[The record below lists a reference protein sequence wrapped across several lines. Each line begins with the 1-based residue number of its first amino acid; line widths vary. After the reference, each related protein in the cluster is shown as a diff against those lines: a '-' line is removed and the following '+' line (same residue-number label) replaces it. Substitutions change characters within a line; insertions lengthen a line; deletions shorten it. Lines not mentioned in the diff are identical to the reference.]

1 MKRRLSRDGWAP
13 YLFVTPFVA
22 VFAVFTA
29 YPMVLS
35 IKMAFE
41 QNDGPRVTRYVG
53 LQNFAWMFSDPD
65 FWKAVTNT
73 AVFALASVFIQLTA
87 ALGLAMM
94 LNSRQV
100 KGRPLW
106 RMVFFAPV
114 LVGLPFVALLAELV
128 FQKNTGL
135 VNTSLYAITQWLHTQ
150 LPRVFGEGFVWNT
163 EFPWLQ
169 EYVMPALILTASWLY
184 IGFNMIYFLAALQ
197 NVSPELLEAA
207 SVDGANGWHR
217 FRHVTLPA
225 IRPVASFVVL
235 LSLIGSVQ
243 LFELPYLLLNN
254 SAGPDKQG
262 LTVVMYLYQQGFDR
276 GDLGYASAVGWVIA
290 LTLFV
295 LAIGQ
300 RYIGRGAEED
310 L

>member
-1 MKRRLSRDGWAP
+1 MKRRLSRDGWSP
-13 YLFVTPFVA
+13 YLFVGPFLV
-22 VFAVFTA
+22 VFLVFTA
-29 YPMVLS
+29 YPMALS
-35 IKMAFE
+35 MKMAFE
-41 QNDGPRVTRYVG
+41 QNAGPQVTRYVG
-53 LQNFAWMFSDPD
+53 LKNVTWMFSDPD

-94 LNSRQV
+94 LNSRKV
-100 KGRPLW
+100 KGRSIW
-106 RMVFFAPV
+106 RMIFFAPI

-135 VNTSLYAITQWLHTQ
+135 ANTSLHAITQWLHVQ
-150 LPRVFGEGFVWNT
+150 VPWLFGPGIVWDV

-169 EYVMPALILTASWLY
+169 EYVMPALIVTAFWLY
-184 IGFNMIYFLAALQ
+184 VGFNMIYFLAALQ

-207 SVDGANGWHR
+207 SVDGANSWHR
-217 FRHVTLPA
+217 FRYVTVPA

-254 SAGPDKQG
+254 SAGPDNQG

-276 GDLGYASAVGWVIA
+276 GDLGYASAVGWVVAVVLFIFAIA
-290 LTLFV
+290 
-295 LAIGQ
+295 Q
-300 RYIGRGAEED
+300 RYIGRSAEEAA
-310 L
+310 